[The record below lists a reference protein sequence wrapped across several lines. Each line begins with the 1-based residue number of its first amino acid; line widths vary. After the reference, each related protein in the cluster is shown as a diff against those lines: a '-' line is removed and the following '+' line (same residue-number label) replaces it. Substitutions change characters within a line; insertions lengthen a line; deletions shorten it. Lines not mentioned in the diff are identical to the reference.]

1 MKSIKGRSPDPRWAS
16 GSLRPPLPTPLPP
29 QRNSRI
35 RLAIHQTPVQSVATH
50 LLGGSDAI
58 WIVQDPLGYKDVT
71 TTVIYTHA
79 LNRGPAAVR
88 SPADRLLTFPVP
100 PREIDCTILQP
111 SSAAL
116 MPPAMG
122 RAKYIQP
129 VPPHPENSD
138 EGNRLQQPAALKEID
153 RSVYF

>member
-35 RLAIHQTPVQSVATH
+35 RLATHQTPVQSVATH

-58 WIVQDPLGYKDVT
+58 WIVQDPLGHKDVT
-71 TTVIYTHA
+71 TTMIYTHA
-79 LNRGPAAVR
+79 LNRALAPVRGPVG
-88 SPADRLLTFPVP
+88 RLLTSPGP
-100 PREIDCTILQP
+100 PHEIDCTILQP

-116 MPPAMG
+116 IPPAMV

-129 VPPHPENSD
+129 VPADPQNPGER
-138 EGNRLQQPAALKEID
+138 NRLQPLQP
-153 RSVYF
+153 